1 MSLINPIRLSAC
13 VRVAAQVAAPGLVL
27 LGACTVQAGLYAPP
41 APRVYAQP
49 PAVSAAVETPGY
61 GIVLTASE
69 PPPPL
74 PIYVQ
79 PPCPEDGYLWT
90 PGYWQFANG
99 GYFWVPGTWVQPPQV
114 GVLWTPGYWGYGA
127 GVYGFH
133 AGYWGPTIGFYGGV
147 NYGFGYGGAGFV
159 GGRWD
164 GGHYAYNTAVNNVNV
179 STIHNTYNQTVI
191 NTVTVNNGGSG
202 GTVAVATPQER
213 VAAQQPHIPPTSA
226 QSAHI
231 LTASRNPALS
241 TKVNGGHPAIA
252 ATPRPGAFSGP
263 GVVSAKGAAPPPA
276 KPAEAMAAPKSA
288 EPATATIREPAA
300 GNPAARDEHEMNAGR
315 AAPAPAAAMAAH
327 TPVEARQVP
336 QPPAAPKVAKANAQQ
351 PKAKPEA
358 RDSHAKPVSQKNEKK
373 EEKKRDHEGG

>member
-1 MSLINPIRLSAC
+1 MCIRD
-13 VRVAAQVAAPGLVL
+13 R
-27 LGACTVQAGLYAPP
+27 
-41 APRVYAQP
+41 
-49 PAVSAAVETPGY
+49 
-61 GIVLTASE
+61 
-69 PPPPL
+69 

-191 NTVTVNNGGSG
+191 NTVTVNNVSYNGGSG
-202 GTVAVATPQER
+202 GIRAQPTATQIAASHERHIAAVP
-213 VAAQQPHIPPTSA
+213 AQRQHE
-226 QSAHI
+226 Q
-231 LTASRNPALS
+231 TARANPALRAGNNHG
-241 TKVNGGHPAIA
+241 KPPIA
-252 ATPRPGAFSGP
+252 ATARPGAFSGA
-263 GVVSAKGAAPPPA
+263 GVRCV
-276 KPAEAMAAPKSA
+276 
-288 EPATATIREPAA
+288 
-300 GNPAARDEHEMNAGR
+300 
-315 AAPAPAAAMAAH
+315 
-327 TPVEARQVP
+327 
-336 QPPAAPKVAKANAQQ
+336 
-351 PKAKPEA
+351 
-358 RDSHAKPVSQKNEKK
+358 
-373 EEKKRDHEGG
+373 